1 MPTMS
6 KLIAAVAFAAVAWLA
21 AEAFKPAMPG
31 GTQWGQFLPIS
42 AAIGLLCGWIV
53 MGKLS
58 GQGYRA
64 SAGFGVRT
72 SVTLAVWALLVFSV
86 VLMVRKAFK
95 KRYDGPMEA
104 IVDIFSLALEHGQ
117 IMLTVPVLGMLAG
130 GGVLGGLLAEWAK
143 RRWD

>member
-1 MPTMS
+1 MPTMT
-6 KLIAAVAFAAVAWLA
+6 KLTAAVLFAAVAYLA
-21 AEAFKPAMPG
+21 AEAFKPGMPE

-42 AAIGLLCGWIV
+42 AAIGLLCGWFV

-64 SAGFGVRT
+64 SAGYGVRT
-72 SVTLAVWALLVFSV
+72 SVTLAVWALFIFSI
-86 VLMVRKAFK
+86 VLMVRKAFR

-104 IVDIFSLALEHGQ
+104 VVDIFALMLEHGQ
-117 IMLTVPVLGMLAG
+117 IALTMPVLAVLGI
-130 GGVLGGLLAEWAK
+130 GGVLGGLLSEWAR